1 VTDPATTRHPPGH
14 HPPDS
19 PRHSAARWGSRR
31 RANRAAGDADFE
43 AFVEAAAPRL
53 RRSAYLMC
61 RDWHLAQDLTQIT
74 LAKMYKSWRRL
85 AQVENV
91 DAYSQTVL
99 MRTVLDHKRRRSND
113 EVAIGD
119 LPEPPGAVQDG
130 TAELRLTLI
139 DALARLPIRDRA
151 MVVMRYWDDQS
162 VETVAAVLGVSAS
175 VVKTQSLRILTRLRR
190 SLGDDFNQ
198 R

>member
-1 VTDPATTRHPPGH
+1 VTDRRPPEH
-14 HPPDS
+14 HPPE
-19 PRHSAARWGSRR
+19 PQRHRAARWGDRL
-31 RANRAAGDADFE
+31 RANRAARDADFE
-43 AFVEAAAPRL
+43 AFVEASAPRL

-91 DAYSQTVL
+91 EAYSRTVL

-113 EVAIGD
+113 EIAIGD
-119 LPEPPGAVQDG
+119 LPERADTLQDG

-162 VETVAAVLGVSAS
+162 VETVATVLGVSPS